1 MPFTLLIMLDT
12 INFVVD
18 KDLFFRNIFE
28 ELMLLEEDEIK
39 QSSDIISQQ
48 QKWRLKFQLTRGY
61 PMLML
66 LAEEIRHSNG
76 S

>member
-1 MPFTLLIMLDT
+1 MLDT
-12 INFVVD
+12 INFVVYKEIILERRSQD
-18 KDLFFRNIFE
+18 IFE
-28 ELMLLEEDEIK
+28 ELMLLEDEIK

-48 QKWRLKFQLTRGY
+48 QKWRLKFQLARGY

-66 LAEEIRHSNG
+66 LAEEIRNSNG

>member
-1 MPFTLLIMLDT
+1 MLDT
-12 INFVVD
+12 SNFVVY
-18 KDLFFRNIFE
+18 KEIFFRNIFE

-66 LAEEIRHSNG
+66 LS
-76 S
+76 